1 MMAAGETTQGIL
13 HTGTTDLGGGGW
25 VPWEAVKQ
33 CSNLVTFSAIPLQP
47 ATGSTLIPTN
57 KWVFLALTTNT
68 VTQIQNGFRYTLPST
83 SEQKVV
89 FNTRDPPGILFDMK
103 IGGTVFIGGD
113 TVYNL
118 GDFWLQY
125 VRMYLN
131 YFPNSED
138 EMINLAVMETG
149 NIFTLQT

>member
-1 MMAAGETTQGIL
+1 M
-13 HTGTTDLGGGGW
+13 
-25 VPWEAVKQ
+25 
-33 CSNLVTFSAIPLQP
+33 IPP
-47 ATGSTLIPTN
+47 N

-89 FNTRDPPGILFDMK
+89 FNTRDPPGILFDME